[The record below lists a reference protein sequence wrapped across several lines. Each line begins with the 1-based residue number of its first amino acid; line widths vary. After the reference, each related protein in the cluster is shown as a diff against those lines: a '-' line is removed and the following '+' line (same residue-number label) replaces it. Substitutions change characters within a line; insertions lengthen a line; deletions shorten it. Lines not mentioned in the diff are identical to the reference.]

1 MSRLLLNKADLR
13 QSQFIVDPDAPERR
27 PLADGEVRLR
37 IATFALTA
45 NNITYAAFGQAMQY
59 WEFFPTADPAW
70 GGVPVWGFAEVS
82 ESRAVGIAPGRRV
95 YGYWPMAQWLVVRA
109 GHVKPGGFSD
119 TAPHRQPMSRFYNQ
133 YRFCDQDAGYRPE
146 GEAVQALLQPL
157 FTTAFLID
165 DFLAQAGDFEASQL
179 LLSSASSKT
188 AYATAFCVQ
197 RRGISGAARPRL
209 IGLTSAS
216 NLAFTRQLG
225 CYDEVHSYAD
235 WAATLSTTLPSVY
248 IDFSGSA
255 DLRRQVHEH
264 LAAAQALKHSASIGG
279 THWEGLGSG
288 KGLPGPKPTLF
299 FAPAQVGLRIAPP
312 PQGWGPDGFAQR
324 LGEAWLAF
332 TRRVAEPAG
341 PWLKVQTV
349 HGQDAVRAAVQ
360 RMVEGHSQPQDGWM
374 LAL

>member
-1 MSRLLLNKADLR
+1 
-13 QSQFIVDPDAPERR
+13 
-27 PLADGEVRLR
+27 
-37 IATFALTA
+37 
-45 NNITYAAFGQAMQY
+45 
-59 WEFFPTADPAW
+59 
-70 GGVPVWGFAEVS
+70 
-82 ESRAVGIAPGRRV
+82 
-95 YGYWPMAQWLVVRA
+95 
-109 GHVKPGGFSD
+109 
-119 TAPHRQPMSRFYNQ
+119 
-133 YRFCDQDAGYRPE
+133 
-146 GEAVQALLQPL
+146 
-157 FTTAFLID
+157 
-165 DFLAQAGDFEASQL
+165 
-179 LLSSASSKT
+179 
-188 AYATAFCVQ
+188 
-197 RRGISGAARPRL
+197 
-209 IGLTSAS
+209 
-216 NLAFTRQLG
+216 
-225 CYDEVHSYAD
+225 VHSYAD

-349 HGQDAVRAAVQ
+349 HGEDAVRAAVQ